1 MHAIQTFLV
10 HQSTQPFA
18 HKFLLHGN
26 TSSIRMHR
34 KEFCQSAIQQ
44 FTHTPRMA
52 HAVLRIWK
60 VFVQQCSPA
69 LALLSVTNLSIL
81 FQLRL

>member
-1 MHAIQTFLV
+1 MHAAETFLA
-10 HQSTQPFA
+10 HRNKQPFT

-34 KEFCQSAIQQ
+34 KEFCESSIQQ
-44 FTHTPRMA
+44 FTHAPQTV
-52 HAVLRIWK
+52 HAVLQTWK
-60 VFVQQCSPA
+60 VFVQQYFPA
-69 LALLSVTNLSIL
+69 HALLSVTNLSIL

>member
-1 MHAIQTFLV
+1 MHATETFLV
-10 HQSTQPFA
+10 HQSKQPFA
-18 HKFLLHGN
+18 RKFLLHDN
-26 TSSIRMHR
+26 TSSIHMHR
-34 KEFCQSAIQQ
+34 KEFCLSSIQR

-69 LALLSVTNLSIL
+69 RALLSVTNLSIL